1 MNTKSQE
8 KVKKKKTELII
19 LGRSNLLFVLV
30 NEARDFVA
38 ATIIS

>member
-8 KVKKKKTELII
+8 KVKKKTELII